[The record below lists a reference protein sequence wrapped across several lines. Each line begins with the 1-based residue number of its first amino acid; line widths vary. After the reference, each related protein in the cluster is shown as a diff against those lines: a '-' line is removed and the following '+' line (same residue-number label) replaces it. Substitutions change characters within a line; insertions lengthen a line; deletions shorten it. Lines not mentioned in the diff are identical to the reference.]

1 MPIDPPD
8 YLPSGKNIGDWENHV
23 LKMVKKFADGKM
35 PDTDD
40 ESEIDDVPHG
50 WYFTGWMSFRLFGP
64 KPLCEDVSFVRLF
77 DNGDN
82 LSQLNGSEKKK
93 MGRTHQRQEEKKSK
107 DNSRDD
113 EAGTSIVAGTSIGRR
128 GIPLS
133 QEIGIVNIAQNL
145 ASAKERKESGVIDSL
160 LCRLGHVEQSIM
172 SLGDRFDKAID
183 REFSTAIIDSIHQER
198 EDAKEQKK
206 TLNEKIDALQA
217 NTNET
222 SDEWAF
228 VESFLQPI
236 IKKTQT
242 ERVSDTAKTR
252 KKNDSNAATAATN
265 KKSRTDGVSEAVK
278 TRTETDSNAA
288 TAANTCRCPIPN
300 CAETLDIPTH
310 KCHRVGC
317 DLTMHNLCAQRENFT
332 SDINELDMYCSL
344 VHKNE
349 QEGKKNNDK

>member
-1 MPIDPPD
+1 
-8 YLPSGKNIGDWENHV
+8 
-23 LKMVKKFADGKM
+23 
-35 PDTDD
+35 
-40 ESEIDDVPHG
+40 
-50 WYFTGWMSFRLFGP
+50 
-64 KPLCEDVSFVRLF
+64 
-77 DNGDN
+77 
-82 LSQLNGSEKKK
+82 
-93 MGRTHQRQEEKKSK
+93 
-107 DNSRDD
+107 
-113 EAGTSIVAGTSIGRR
+113 
-128 GIPLS
+128 
-133 QEIGIVNIAQNL
+133 
-145 ASAKERKESGVIDSL
+145 
-160 LCRLGHVEQSIM
+160 M

-252 KKNDSNAATAATN
+252 KKNDSNAATAAMN
-265 KKSRTDGVSEAVK
+265 KKSRMDGVSEAAK

-288 TAANTCRCPIPN
+288 TAANSCRCPIPN
-300 CAETLDIPTH
+300 CAETLNIPTH